1 MWFQQITHTG
11 VACVTLCLIYLCAR
25 MPLYTVCVWYLAK
38 QSAICRL
45 FPTFVLTHKENE
57 VGWLHSSRAWIDT
70 FLKYVNK
77 SVQKKHSDWTAA
89 TVWTRAAVFLTFC
102 AEARAGGEA
111 GHIDDLYS
119 KLLACVPVNAAPHH
133 TEGTPATHT
142 HTHPELVTDA
152 DKKHIHKSGTWFFRG
167 KCLDSAGTHTLSA
180 LGRHRAI
187 FENRHHSL
195 YTRANGNYRVVA
207 CSTAVKAKIKA
218 LL

>member
-25 MPLYTVCVWYLAK
+25 TPLYTVCVWYLAK

-142 HTHPELVTDA
+142 HTHRGNWEHWERRKHRVTYGN
-152 DKKHIHKSGTWFFRG
+152 SR
-167 KCLDSAGTHTLSA
+167 
-180 LGRHRAI
+180 RA
-187 FENRHHSL
+187 
-195 YTRANGNYRVVA
+195 
-207 CSTAVKAKIKA
+207 TAVRKHSANTFSMNMLQLVHISQSINCFVM
-218 LL
+218 LNSQ

>member
-142 HTHPELVTDA
+142 HTSWVSHRRRQKTHTQIWNMIFQRKMPRFSW
-152 DKKHIHKSGTWFFRG
+152 HIHTVHWADIEPFLRTGIIASILVPMG
-167 KCLDSAGTHTLSA
+167 
-180 LGRHRAI
+180 I
-187 FENRHHSL
+187 IE
-195 YTRANGNYRVVA
+195 
-207 CSTAVKAKIKA
+207 
-218 LL
+218 